1 MNILVGIDDSPCSVA
16 ALEFVKTMPWPRGT
30 KVELLTALQPAVP
43 AYAMPDLSYSSYAVE
58 AAQEQARIQQ
68 DLVSRFE
75 REVRD
80 VGFQTHAT
88 VVEGDPRT
96 ALIEAAKELRTD
108 LLVVGSHGR
117 TGLSKLVLG
126 SVASHVVVHAPCSVL
141 VVKRP
146 NHR

>member
-1 MNILVGIDDSPCSVA
+1 MNILIGIDDSPCSVA
-16 ALEFVKTMPWPRGT
+16 ALEFVKSMPWPPGT
-30 KVELLTALQPAVP
+30 RVELLSALQSAVV
-43 AYAMPDLSYSSYAVE
+43 AYAMPDLSCSAYAVE

-68 DLVSRFE
+68 QLVSRFE

-80 VGFQTHAT
+80 AGFDTRA
-88 VVEGDPRT
+88 VIVEGDPRL
-96 ALIEAAKELRTD
+96 ALVEAARDRQAD

-146 NHR
+146 PNR